1 MEARSGIGYHSPLAV
16 AATPTSLRTLM
27 IRHSGLLRL
36 FALLSFL
43 LLASGCARFFDRE
56 DPLETLPVE
65 QMYDEAK
72 QALKNGNSSKAQRY
86 YKRLIARFPFGPY
99 TEQSQLELA
108 YVEFRS
114 SKGEEALSTL
124 NRFIRTYPTHPHI
137 AYAYY
142 LRAVVNFDSGNPLLD
157 RLARIDSTQRDQSSL
172 RQSFNDFA
180 EVIRRFPDTVY
191 AVDARQRMVHVRNQL
206 ARHEINVA
214 KYYLR
219 RGAWIAAAKRGQ
231 YIVEFF
237 PQSAYQGDALAV
249 MAESYR
255 QLGQDTLS
263 EDAIRVLRANDPQH
277 AYFSGDWP
285 QKRPFWRKLIPLG
298 DNTRKG

>member
-1 MEARSGIGYHSPLAV
+1 MGYHPALAV
-16 AATPTSLRTLM
+16 AATLTHSRTLM

-36 FALLSFL
+36 LVLLPL
-43 LLASGCARFFDRE
+43 LMLATSCSKFFDRD
-56 DPLETLPVE
+56 DPLETLAVE
-65 QMYDEAK
+65 PMYETAK
-72 QALKNGNSSKAQRY
+72 SALESGNTGRAERF

-108 YVEFRS
+108 YAQFRA

-124 NRFIRTYPTHPHI
+124 NRFIKTYPTHLHVD
-137 AYAYY
+137 YAYY
-142 LRAVVNFDSGNPLLD
+142 LRAVVNFNSGNALLD
-157 RLARIDSTQRDQSSL
+157 RLVGTDATQRDQSSL

-180 EVIRRFPDTVY
+180 ELIRRFPNSRYT
-191 AVDARQRMVHVRNQL
+191 ADARQRMVYVRNQL

-219 RGAWIAAAKRGQ
+219 RGAWIGAAKRGQ

-237 PQSAYQGDALAV
+237 PQSTYQGDALAV

-255 QLGQDTLS
+255 RLGQDDLAD
-263 EDAIRVLRANDPQH
+263 DAMRVLRTNDPDH

-285 QKRPFWRKLIPLG
+285 TKRAWWRKLIPLA
-298 DNTRKG
+298 DNSRKG

>member
-1 MEARSGIGYHSPLAV
+1 
-16 AATPTSLRTLM
+16 M

-36 FALLSFL
+36 FALSSLL

-65 QMYDEAK
+65 QMYEVGKD
-72 QALKNGNSSKAQRY
+72 ALRSGNTSRAERY
-86 YKRLIARFPFGPY
+86 YRRLIARFPFGTY
-99 TEQSQLELA
+99 TEQAQLELA

-114 SKGEEALSTL
+114 AKGEEALSTL

-157 RLARIDSTQRDQSSL
+157 RLARIDSTQRDQSST

-180 EVIRRFPDTVY
+180 EVIRRFPNTAY
-191 AVDARQRMVHVRNQL
+191 AVDARQRMIHVRNQL
-206 ARHEINVA
+206 ARNEINVA

-231 YIVEFF
+231 YIIEFY

-249 MAESYR
+249 MAESYAR
-255 QLGQDTLS
+255 LGQDTLA

-277 AYFSGDWP
+277 AYFTGDWP
-285 QKRPFWRKLIPLG
+285 QKRAWWRKLIPLG
-298 DNTRKG
+298 DNSRKG